1 MMQKKGYDR
10 SILETLSKVDW
21 PAILPRLIKY
31 ARAKE
36 QLLIKVGSGLN
47 YSDIFQEAVARVYG
61 QGENNKYRNWDTEK
75 YPGLADFLKV
85 VIHEITRREIVRVT
99 GYKTEQLCWEDGSK
113 EEKGLP
119 VNNEDSAD
127 ANLSW
132 NPENLEIKK
141 EEIED
146 LSNEIDR
153 ISNEDEELGFVL
165 MCIDDGN
172 VKSQQ
177 VARETGF
184 SIEKVYNLRR
194 KLKRRFRKWYNE
206 NILEQQ

>member
-1 MMQKKGYDR
+1 MQKKGYDR

-21 PAILPRLIKY
+21 PAISPRLIKY

-36 QLLIKVGSGLN
+36 QLLIKVGSELN

-75 YPGLADFLKV
+75 YPDLVDFIKIV
-85 VIHEITRREIVRVT
+85 MHEITRREITRVT
-99 GYKTEQLCWEDGSK
+99 GYRIEQLCWEDDSG

-119 VNNEDSAD
+119 VNSQDSTD

-132 NPENLEIKK
+132 NPESLEIKK

-146 LSNEIDR
+146 LSNEVDR
-153 ISNEDEELGFVL
+153 ISNEDEELGLVL

-177 VARETGF
+177 MARETGF
-184 SIEKVYNLRR
+184 AIEKVYNLRR

-206 NILEQQ
+206 KILEQQ

>member
-1 MMQKKGYDR
+1 MQKKGYDR

-21 PAILPRLIKY
+21 PAISPGLIKY

-75 YPGLADFLKV
+75 YPDLFDFLKI
-85 VIHEITRREIVRVT
+85 VIHEITRRETTRVT
-99 GYKTEQLCWEDGSK
+99 CYRIEQLCWEDNSG
-113 EEKGLP
+113 EEKGRP
-119 VNNEDSAD
+119 VNSQDSTD

-132 NPENLEIKK
+132 NPESLEITK

-153 ISNEDEELGFVL
+153 ISNEDEELGLVL

-172 VKSQQ
+172 VKSRQI
-177 VARETGF
+177 ARETGF
-184 SIEKVYNLRR
+184 AIEKVYNLRR

-206 NILEQQ
+206 KILEQQ